1 MTEPG
6 EPRLNGRRLEELAE
20 QSQHAQ
26 RRYGLY
32 KARTYGP
39 RPSSPARLGELRRDA
54 ERASER
60 LNRAKSNV

>member
-1 MTEPG
+1 MTESG
-6 EPRLNGRRLEELAE
+6 EPRADGRRLEELAE
-20 QSQHAQ
+20 QSNHAQ

-39 RPSSPARLGELRRDA
+39 RPSSTARLGELKRDA
-54 ERASER
+54 ERATER